1 MVLCRW
7 LSRAAKRVQFDP
19 RVLPAARL
27 NLSWFAARMPEAKVL
42 WTTPAL
48 RIFDSSY
55 HLPSE
60 CETKATLRPNASALS
75 TWLDARYV
83 KQDLLIVTQAM
94 SDCPERDSRR
104 SSDIVALKRNEA
116 FQEIRAYKTA
126 SMQAW

>member
-1 MVLCRW
+1 MPRRAHRRPRSRGGSQAAMVLCRW

-83 KQDLLIVTQAM
+83 KQDLLIVTQA
-94 SDCPERDSRR
+94 
-104 SSDIVALKRNEA
+104 
-116 FQEIRAYKTA
+116 
-126 SMQAW
+126 